1 MVLIKKEKPV
11 FKCRE
16 VTCSK
21 PFTFRQNRQ
30 KQEKRFNNMPITT
43 RSPTLLPLYNTDLK
57 TYCSY
62 ILTAYIESD
71 KVYQPFVNRQ
81 EFNLHERIIF
91 HHYVTLMKTLLLVT
105 MISLFLKHFVR

>member
-1 MVLIKKEKPV
+1 MVLTTKEKPA

-30 KQEKRFNNMPITT
+30 KQEKRFNYMPITT

-71 KVYQPFVNRQ
+71 KVYQPFV
-81 EFNLHERIIF
+81 ETDKNLTFTKELYSTI
-91 HHYVTLMKTLLLVT
+91 VSQL
-105 MISLFLKHFVR
+105 